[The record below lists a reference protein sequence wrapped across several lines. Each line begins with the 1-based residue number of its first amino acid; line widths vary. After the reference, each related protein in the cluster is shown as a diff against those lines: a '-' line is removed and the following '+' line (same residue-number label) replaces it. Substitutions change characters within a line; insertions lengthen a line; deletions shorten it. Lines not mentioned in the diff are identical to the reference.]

1 MTLGKRIGWGL
12 GSILTLMGLIGGL
25 AVVNMDRSS
34 RAARTLAGAYV
45 PQATLGGELGE
56 AASEAQLAAT
66 SFGYTAET
74 NFHLN
79 ASQQLAALRA
89 ALNSAKNLAQT
100 QTCLIQ
106 LGGQVASLEP
116 LLASAQSDL
125 EATAAQNRRMVELR
139 NQLEEK
145 AEVFIYNIEMYVGDL
160 EDTLTRDIQAGAS
173 VEVLKKHATRISLAS
188 EIRVAGNAARV
199 AIFKSLALRQP
210 DLLNAGVTQFEKLQA
225 HLNEL
230 FPLETDP
237 EHLREL
243 KDVADA
249 AGEYGLA
256 MTQIQVAQQELGKLA
271 SKRTQTADAMETLV
285 DQAVTQSLSQTLLAA
300 DETSNRLTRGS
311 RLLTGGL
318 TVAFLAGVV
327 MAWWLTRNTKGH
339 LAAVTQR
346 LEEGAQQVA
355 VASTQLSESSNSLAQ
370 SASQEAASLQET
382 SSCLEEM
389 ASMIRQSSEHA
400 QAARE
405 QSSAANA
412 AALEGANGMRK
423 MSEAMSAIGGSSENV
438 SRIVK
443 TIDEIAF
450 QTNLLAL
457 NASVEAA
464 RAGEAGRGF
473 AVVANEVRALAQ
485 RSAQAA
491 RETAEK
497 IEDSV
502 AKSAYGIQIS
512 LEVDEHLKTIAS
524 KTSDVDGLINRVAQ
538 ALKEQAQG
546 VNQLNTTVAQMEQAT
561 QSNAANA
568 EETASAAEELNAQ
581 TLMFTEAVQELS
593 DLAGSECKTK
603 QQALPCPQVTD
614 HSISANRFRNAPTS
628 PASRLRAVRA

>member
-1 MTLGKRIGWGL
+1 
-12 GSILTLMGLIGGL
+12 MGLIGGM
-25 AVVNMDRSS
+25 AVVNMNRSS
-34 RAARTLAGAYV
+34 RAAQTLAEAYV
-45 PQATLGGELGE
+45 PQATIGGELGE

-66 SFGYTAET
+66 TFGYTAET
-74 NFHLN
+74 NFLLE
-79 ASQQLAALRA
+79 ASQQLTALRGTLDA
-89 ALNSAKNLAQT
+89 AKSLAQT
-100 QTCLIQ
+100 QQCLVQ
-106 LGGQVASLEP
+106 LRSQVAGLEP
-116 LLASAQSDL
+116 LLATAQSDL

-139 NQLEEK
+139 TQLEDK
-145 AEVFIYNIEMYVGDL
+145 AEIFIYNIEMYVGDL
-160 EDTLTRDIQAGAS
+160 EDALTRDIQAGVSAS
-173 VEVLKKHATRISLAS
+173 VLTNHATRISLAS

-199 AIFKSLALRQP
+199 AVFKSLALRQP
-210 DLLNAGVTQFEKLQA
+210 ELLSGGISQFEKLQTQ
-225 HLNEL
+225 LKEL
-230 FPLETDP
+230 FPLEKDP

-249 AGEYGLA
+249 AEEYGRA
-256 MTQIQVAQQELGKLA
+256 MAHIQVAQQELGKLA
-271 SKRTQTADAMETLV
+271 AKRTQNANSMETLV
-285 DQAVTQSLSQTLLAA
+285 DQAVAQSLSQTLQAA
-300 DETSNRLTRGS
+300 DQTSRRLMRGS
-311 RLLTGGL
+311 RWLTGGL
-318 TVAFLAGVV
+318 AIAVLLGVIL
-327 MAWWLTRNTKGH
+327 AWWLTRNTKGH
-339 LAAVTQR
+339 LVAATHR
-346 LEEGAQQVA
+346 LEEGAEQVS
-355 VASTQLSESSNSLAQ
+355 VASNQLSEASNSLAQ
-370 SASQEAASLQET
+370 SASKEAASLQET

-400 QAARE
+400 QTARE
-405 QSSAANA
+405 QSTAANA

-423 MSEAMSAIGGSSENV
+423 LSDAMSAIGGSSENV

-502 AKSAYGIQIS
+502 SKSSYGIQIS
-512 LEVDEHLKTIAS
+512 REVDEHLKTIAS
-524 KTSDVDGLINRVAQ
+524 KTSEVDGLINRVAQ
-538 ALKEQAQG
+538 ALREQAQG
-546 VNQLNTTVAQMEQAT
+546 VQQLNTTVAEMEKAT

-593 DLAGSECKTK
+593 DLAGSESHLGR
-603 QQALPCPQVTD
+603 QEPAQAMVVAP
-614 HSISANRFRNAPTS
+614 SAVPVS
-628 PASRLRAVRA
+628 SQASRAIPRPPAPSQSKVGARNGQTLFV

>member
-1 MTLGKRIGWGL
+1 
-12 GSILTLMGLIGGL
+12 MGLIGGL

-34 RAARTLAGAYV
+34 RAARTLAEAYV
-45 PQATLGGELGE
+45 PQATLGGDLGE

-74 NFHLN
+74 NFLLD
-79 ASQQLAALRA
+79 ASQQLTALRA
-89 ALNSAKNLAQT
+89 TLDAAKSLAQT
-100 QTCLIQ
+100 QQSLVQ
-106 LGGQVASLEP
+106 LRSQVAGLEP
-116 LLASAQSDL
+116 LFASAQSDL

-139 NQLEEK
+139 TQLEDK
-145 AEVFIYNIEMYVGDL
+145 AEIFIYNIEMYVGDL
-160 EDTLTRDIQAGAS
+160 EDALTRDIQAGVSAS
-173 VEVLKKHATRISLAS
+173 VLTNHATRISLAS

-199 AIFKSLALRQP
+199 AVFKSLALRQP
-210 DLLNAGVTQFEKLQA
+210 ELLSAGMSQFEKLQT
-225 HLNEL
+225 HLKEL
-230 FPLETDP
+230 FPLEKDP
-237 EHLREL
+237 AHLREL

-249 AGEYGLA
+249 AMEYGQA
-256 MTQIQVAQQELGKLA
+256 MAQIQIAQQELGKLSA
-271 SKRTQTADAMETLV
+271 KRTQNAIAMETLV
-285 DQAVTQSLSQTLLAA
+285 DQTVTQGLSQTLQAA
-300 DETSNRLTRGS
+300 DQTSRRLTRGS

-318 TVAFLAGVV
+318 AAAVLAGI
-327 MAWWLTRNTKGH
+327 ALACWLTHNTNGH
-339 LAAVTQR
+339 LISAARR
-346 LEEGAQQVA
+346 LDEGAEQVA
-355 VASTQLSESSNSLAQ
+355 GASGQLSESSNSLAQ
-370 SASQEAASLQET
+370 SASREAASLEET

-405 QSSAANA
+405 QSAAANA
-412 AALEGANGMRK
+412 AALEGASGMRK
-423 MSEAMSAIGGSSENV
+423 MSEAMSAIGESSGNV

-443 TIDEIAF
+443 TINEIAF

-502 AKSAYGIQIS
+502 AKSAYGIEIS
-512 LEVDEHLKTIAS
+512 REVDEHLKTIAS
-524 KTSDVDGLINRVAQ
+524 RTSEVDGLINRVAQ
-538 ALKEQAQG
+538 ALREQAQG
-546 VNQLNTTVAQMEQAT
+546 VHQLNTTVAEMEKAT

-581 TLMFTEAVQELS
+581 TRMFTDAVEELS

-603 QQALPCPQVTD
+603 QQESPCPPVLNRPIAAN
-614 HSISANRFRNAPTS
+614 HSGRTSTS
-628 PASRLRAVRA
+628 PASRQAAVRS